1 MKAVGFY
8 KGSQL
13 QDVSV
18 ENPKATGRNL
28 IVSVQAVSVN
38 PVDTKQFEV
47 GTESEEHPRVLGY
60 DASGI
65 VEEVGEEVTLFA
77 PGDHVYYAGDVTKA
91 GTNSEY
97 HLVDE
102 RIVGK
107 KPESLSFGE
116 AAAMPLTTITA
127 YEGLF
132 DRLDIS
138 KTIEDNKGKQI
149 LIVGGA
155 GGVGSIAIQLAKTA
169 GLHVVATA
177 SRAKTSE
184 WVKHLG
190 ADVVINHQQPL
201 DEQLKKHDV
210 DYVFCCT
217 HLTTHW
223 EAICEVVAPEGRI
236 VSIVSEEKVDLNLL
250 KTKSVTFCYEFMF
263 TRAMYE
269 TETMIKQHHLL
280 NEVSELIDQGE
291 IQHTMTEIHSPLNA
305 KTVAKAHEKL
315 QSQSMIGK
323 LVIEMKN

>member
-18 ENPKATGRNL
+18 EKPKATGRNL
-28 IVSVQAVSVN
+28 VVNVQAVSVN
-38 PVDTKQFEV
+38 PVDTKQFKA
-47 GTESEEHPRVLGY
+47 GTEDEMHPRILGY

-65 VEEVGEEVTLFA
+65 VEEVGEEVTLFM

-102 RIVGK
+102 RIVGQ

-132 DRLDIS
+132 DRLNVS
-138 KTIEDNKGKQI
+138 KDVEDNKGKQI
-149 LIVGGA
+149 LIVGSA
-155 GGVGSIAIQLAKTA
+155 GGVGSVAIQLAKKV
-169 GLHVVATA
+169 GLNVIASA
-177 SRAKTSE
+177 SRTKTSE
-184 WVKHLG
+184 WVKYLG

-201 DEQLKKHDV
+201 DEQLRKHV

-223 EAICEVVAPEGRI
+223 DAICEVIAPEGKI
-236 VSIVSEEKVDLNLL
+236 VSIVSEEKVDLNKL
-250 KTKSVTFCYEFMF
+250 KTKSATFSYEFMF

>member
-1 MKAVGFY
+1 MLKAVGFY
-8 KGSQL
+8 KGAQL

-18 ENPKATGRNL
+18 EKPQATGRNL
-28 IVSVQAVSVN
+28 VVRVQAVSVN
-38 PVDTKQFEV
+38 PVDTKQFKA
-47 GTESEEHPRVLGY
+47 GTEDEKHPRILGY

-65 VEEVGEEVTLFA
+65 VEEVGEEVTLFS

-107 KPESLSFGE
+107 KPESLSFAE

-138 KTIEDNKGKQI
+138 KTIEDNKGKKI

-155 GGVGSIAIQLAKTA
+155 GGVGSIAIQLAKKA
-169 GLHVVATA
+169 GLHVVTTA

-201 DEQLKKHDV
+201 NEQLKKHDIE
-210 DYVFCCT
+210 YVFLLYTFNDALGC
-217 HLTTHW
+217 HL
-223 EAICEVVAPEGRI
+223 
-236 VSIVSEEKVDLNLL
+236 
-250 KTKSVTFCYEFMF
+250 
-263 TRAMYE
+263 
-269 TETMIKQHHLL
+269 
-280 NEVSELIDQGE
+280 
-291 IQHTMTEIHSPLNA
+291 
-305 KTVAKAHEKL
+305 
-315 QSQSMIGK
+315 
-323 LVIEMKN
+323 